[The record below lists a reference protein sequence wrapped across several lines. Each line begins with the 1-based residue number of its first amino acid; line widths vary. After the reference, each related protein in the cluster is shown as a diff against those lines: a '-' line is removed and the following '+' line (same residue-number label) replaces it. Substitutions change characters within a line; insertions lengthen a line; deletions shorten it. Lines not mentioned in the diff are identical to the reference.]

1 MKPGPGVM
9 LYSFNSAAITDTNT
23 YQFLESLTTSGQS
36 WFVTQIS
43 ASNLD
48 ATVNTALKLLAG
60 TDDLWSVGLAKLG
73 GSANVKFDPPI
84 QVGEFTALNAKATVT
99 SAEVTLAIAAFIGR
113 LDV

>member
-1 MKPGPGVM
+1 MKPSPGVM

-48 ATVNTALKLLAG
+48 ASVDTALNILAG
-60 TDDLWSVGLAKLG
+60 SEGLWSVGLANSG
-73 GSANVKFDPPI
+73 GSANVHFDPPI

-99 SAEVTLAIAAFIGR
+99 SAEVILSIAAFIGR